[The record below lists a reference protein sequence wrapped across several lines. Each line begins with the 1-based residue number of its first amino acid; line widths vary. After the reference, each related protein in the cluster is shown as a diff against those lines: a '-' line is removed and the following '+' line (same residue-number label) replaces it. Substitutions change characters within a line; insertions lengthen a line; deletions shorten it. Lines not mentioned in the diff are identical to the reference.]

1 VNRPSTL
8 TAAAPPLVQRLTV
21 RGAQLVLTLAVAL
34 TTAVVAYVARHLHG
48 EIGII
53 AALVAGAICWAGA
66 ASALTVTAML
76 RGPQHALSATFLGMG
91 LRMGLPLLAA
101 LVVQLRNGPL
111 AEAGFVFYL
120 LACYA
125 VALLVETSLSI
136 LLIKSSPSAL
146 QGRKE
151 MN

>member
-1 VNRPSTL
+1 M
-8 TAAAPPLVQRLTV
+8 TV

-34 TTAVVAYVARHLHG
+34 TTAVVAYIAWRLHG
-48 EIGII
+48 EIGMI

-76 RGPQHALSATFLGMG
+76 RGPQQAVTATFLGMG
-91 LRMGLPLLAA
+91 LRMGLPLVAA
-101 LVVQLRNGPL
+101 LVVQLRSGPL

-125 VALLVETSLSI
+125 VALLVETGLTI
-136 LLIKSSPSAL
+136 LLIKSPPDSIHD
-146 QGRKE
+146 RKE
-151 MN
+151 TN